1 MSCRDDDDYL
11 YDSGGSLHD
20 GVKNVRG
27 SVNDDGF
34 SHSDDEN
41 EGSDE
46 EGNNMTVSD
55 GDSEIRSIRIGDDGD
70 GRMGN
75 GDEKSTDQSDDD
87 GNPDHKI
94 LGKCF

>member
-1 MSCRDDDDYL
+1 MSCRDDDDCF

-27 SVNDDGF
+27 NVNDDGF

-55 GDSEIRSIRIGDDGD
+55 DNDGVHSVRICDDSHVCGNQRVNGDDRNDGWIGDDD
-70 GRMGN
+70 SLY
-75 GDEKSTDQSDDD
+75 D
-87 GNPDHKI
+87 PD
-94 LGKCF
+94 